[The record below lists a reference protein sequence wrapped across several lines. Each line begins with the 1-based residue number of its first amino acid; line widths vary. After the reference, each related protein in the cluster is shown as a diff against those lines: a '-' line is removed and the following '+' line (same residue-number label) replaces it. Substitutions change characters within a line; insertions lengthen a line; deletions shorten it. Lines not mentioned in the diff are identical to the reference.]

1 MLVVVGNAA
10 ETEQNYSTVG
20 IASVVATSVPFLLES
35 TAKEDTVLYTCHPLC
50 PVRRATRPRCVTM
63 LILGSSPSDW
73 ILDTVLA
80 GHVDRVQSLAQCD
93 ARHNAQWLPLV
104 SSKFGRTVY
113 IYTPWI
119 RHQYSGQTRYRLEL
133 FVQDAMNTISPL
145 YLCTS
150 TCTV

>member
-73 ILDTVLA
+73 IQYWLDTWTEY
-80 GHVDRVQSLAQCD
+80 SLS
-93 ARHNAQWLPLV
+93 HNAMHGTMLN
-104 SSKFGRTVY
+104 G
-113 IYTPWI
+113 
-119 RHQYSGQTRYRLEL
+119 YR
-133 FVQDAMNTISPL
+133 
-145 YLCTS
+145 
-150 TCTV
+150 